1 MENERI
7 RKERDQ
13 ANLELKLSQ
22 KEIAG
27 IKVSNSFLK
36 KQHIIAKMNIDRLQN
51 ESDRL
56 NDMRRQ
62 ICFEN
67 KNY

>member
-36 KQHIIAKMNIDRLQN
+36 K
-51 ESDRL
+51 
-56 NDMRRQ
+56 
-62 ICFEN
+62 
-67 KNY
+67 